1 MLTLCL
7 PAAGIQEVEAVAIWR
22 GRDVV
27 RKKGE
32 DERTR
37 RFDWHWHWHHGH
49 LRDHCC
55 SATSHLVS
63 PGHGTRHVVV
73 LAPNLY
79 KYYS

>member
-32 DERTR
+32 GERITR
-37 RFDWHWHWHHGH
+37 RFDWDWHHGH

-55 SATSHLVS
+55 CATLHLVS
-63 PGHGTRHVVV
+63 PGHDM
-73 LAPNLY
+73 L
-79 KYYS
+79 